1 MAKKDM
7 KGLTEGRVAD
17 IAEYL
22 FEHVGSFIQK
32 KKYKINS
39 YLFIYLSKLP
49 RKYVCR
55 LFETRK
61 EILRRYYTM
70 PLRLSMSRFVSS
82 RVLRSYYRNLS
93 HTKIM
98 NLRKKV
104 SRAPLHG
111 PNGMMRFAHL
121 AQRQHAQTPGAANIR
136 HIPTASQ
143 SAATNKKEGAERAK
157 SFVMCLERR
166 LDVSLLR
173 LLHFKSLY
181 TTKRA
186 SFGGPTARKRKA
198 KPNIYRRGT
207 YRIK

>member
-1 MAKKDM
+1 
-7 KGLTEGRVAD
+7 
-17 IAEYL
+17 
-22 FEHVGSFIQK
+22 
-32 KKYKINS
+32 
-39 YLFIYLSKLP
+39 
-49 RKYVCR
+49 
-55 LFETRK
+55 
-61 EILRRYYTM
+61 
-70 PLRLSMSRFVSS
+70 MSRFVSS